1 MNEMFSQGG
10 KGSTGILTNK
20 QAVARHFGVKQSEVV
35 YFSVGALLT
44 GYKVIYDKVSQRAY
58 SLPADIG
65 SGVTAISLSSAGVL
79 VHSAGNVDLG
89 ALAVTREEYVTLPGS
104 FTTGVTVNTKNELV
118 AFTDGKYRWDGA
130 LPKEVPAGSTP
141 TSTGGTG
148 LNAWVS
154 VGDASLRSQLST
166 TSGAS
171 QVISNNG
178 LSIQENIDFLEYA
191 NGVRISEFVSEA
203 DPINSALVFAR
214 GKGLPVI
221 VDTDMTYTNPI
232 VMYSTDRLYCF
243 GAHVLTKTD
252 NATPS
257 LPSVTAPARGGR
269 TTDFNVDAAIIV
281 VHPENGFSLRNVID
295 GLRINTNDKCDYA
308 IFAPFWAHHIVK
320 NCMFYGFKQ
329 GIRTYDAYAHV
340 WEKIYC
346 NYWYAP
352 SGVQEY
358 SDLPC
363 YQVEDPGVYT
373 SGTSGTISN
382 VTSIFYR
389 CAWRMVNREY
399 TTMTSCGG
407 EAVNKPSTSSNVP
420 YTFELINCNDIVLN
434 TPYTENLYGGFFK
447 IVNDNTAVNRGG
459 STVINGPQAIAGIR
473 GTPTNVGAKL
483 FDVSGNANVTV
494 NGGYMVTAAS
504 GYFLDFY
511 KVTGD
516 SYLKFSGTDMRF
528 AYSNIASDASVYD
541 GVMKIESLYPPN
553 VVLRG
558 VNVTGTY
565 TGVVPFNTLSSSDDR
580 YLQAQNTG
588 YVRTAVPGIYEI
600 EAEVSFPAT
609 AAAITLAI
617 KSATSA
623 TDTGSTLAVMYHS
636 SLASGKTTAKIR
648 YRGRLTSNRYLYVTV
663 AGGNAQMATTSDTTF
678 SVTLC

>member
-1 MNEMFSQGG
+1 MTDITANVIVSMPSQLFTMARSF
-10 KGSTGILTNK
+10 K
-20 QAVARHFGVKQSEVV
+20 AVANGKIYIGKIDTDPVNPENQIQV
-35 YFSVGALLT
+35 YVENEDGSHVPVSQPIIINAAGYPVYNGQIAKFVTVQGHSMAVYDAYGSQQFYFPNVLKYDPDQLRQELEANVGA
-44 GYKVIYDKVSQRAY
+44 GI
-58 SLPADIG
+58 IG
-65 SGVTAISLSSAGVL
+65 
-79 VHSAGNVDLG
+79 
-89 ALAVTREEYVTLPGS
+89 
-104 FTTGVTVNTKNELV
+104 TTNGKTV
-118 AFTDGKYRWDGA
+118 
-130 LPKEVPAGSTP
+130 
-141 TSTGGTG
+141 
-148 LNAWVS
+148 
-154 VGDASLRSQLST
+154 
-166 TSGAS
+166 
-171 QVISNNG
+171 
-178 LSIQENIDFLEYA
+178 QENIDFLEYA
-191 NGVRISEFVSEA
+191 NGVRISEFAYET
-203 DPINSALVFAR
+203 DPINSALAFAR

-232 VMYSTDRLYCF
+232 IMYSTDRLYCF
-243 GAHVLTKTD
+243 GAHVLTKTG

-352 SGVQEY
+352 SGAQEY

-363 YQVEDPGVYT
+363 YQLEDPGVYT

-389 CAWRMVNREY
+389 CAWRVVNREY

-407 EAVNKPSTSSNVP
+407 EAVNKPSSSSNVP
-420 YTFELINCNDIVLN
+420 YVFELINCNDLVLN

-447 IVNDNTAVNRGG
+447 IVNDSTAVNRGG
-459 STVINGPQAIAGIR
+459 STVINGPQATAGIR

-483 FDVSGNANVTV
+483 FEVSGNANVTV

-511 KVTGD
+511 KVAGD

-528 AYSNIASDASVYD
+528 AYSNIASDTSVYD

-600 EAEVSFPAT
+600 SASITFPAVDQAVT
-609 AAAITLAI
+609 IAI
-617 KSATSA
+617 KSASSP
-623 TDTGSTLAVMYHS
+623 TDTGSTLSIVYHKSTAS
-636 SLASGKTTAKIR
+636 SRTTARIDWK
-648 YRGRLTSNRYLYVTV
+648 GRLTSNRYIYVTIT
-663 AGGNAQMATTSDTTF
+663 GGNAQMSVIQDTF
-678 SVTLC
+678 IIVNMP